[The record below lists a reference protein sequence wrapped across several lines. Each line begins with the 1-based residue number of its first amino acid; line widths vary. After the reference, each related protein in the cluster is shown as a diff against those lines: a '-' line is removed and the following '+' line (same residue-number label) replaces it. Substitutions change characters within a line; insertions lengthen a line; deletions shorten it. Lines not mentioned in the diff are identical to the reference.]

1 MSDVL
6 AIEKKVEVARE
17 FVARVFN
24 EHQPDRAGEY
34 FTDDVVWHGG
44 SMGNIAGVDNMVNL
58 LHAFIGALPDLN
70 AAEQDLIASGDLV
83 AMRLIVTATHSAD
96 LLGIPK
102 TGRRVRWD
110 AVDIYKVNDNGK
122 ISEEWALDDMA
133 SFASQLGAISL
144 PWAR

>member
-1 MSDVL
+1 MSDTL
-6 AIEKKVEVARE
+6 PIEKKVEIARE

-24 EHQPDRAGEY
+24 EHHPDRAREY

-44 SMGNIAGVDNMVNL
+44 SLGKIVGADNMVNL

-83 AMRLIVTATHSAD
+83 AVRLVVTATHSSD
-96 LLGIPK
+96 LLGIPN
-102 TGRRVRWD
+102 TGRRVEWD
-110 AVDIYKVNDNGK
+110 AVDIYKVEDDGK

-144 PWAR
+144 PWAA